1 MKQFHNSVFVSSAA
15 ACVLLAAQ
23 PVLAQ
28 LTQITDVKLN
38 PIEGGISVILKTAAG
53 DRPQVFTTKK
63 DKSLVADVI
72 NAQLRLPKGDNFR
85 QENPAPGIKTI
96 EVKQLDTNSIRVTV
110 TGVDDAPSNQPV
122 MRKDNNITLGF
133 TTTTN
138 STTSTATNPT
148 EKVLAAPATTNPT
161 EKVSAAPATTNP
173 TEKVPV
179 APATTS
185 EYKPDEPGKRP
196 DILVPNPQVTIDGKI
211 AQSAGP
217 NQPYNQAPPFLPRAV
232 APPVGDITQSNIDTS
247 PTVIDLGTQERVPRL
262 VLRDAPVRE
271 VLSLL
276 ARAANLNVV
285 YIGGEA
291 AKAPGADAG
300 AETATKPSQTISLD
314 IENEPVQDVFNYVL
328 RLSALEANRTG
339 RTIFVGTKLPNS
351 TRDTVM
357 RSLRLNQVTVGVAL
371 NFLVALGAESAVSRE
386 RLVTSVNAV
395 TVGSGVAPVS
405 TQTQTTTETKIETQR
420 IEYKDSTPLLRGLQA
435 SGDERT
441 NSVTLIGSPKMV
453 EMAVSQ
459 LVQLDVRRRQV
470 VVNVKIID
478 VNLLGIQ
485 DTNSSFSFGLGNS
498 YFTSDGGAAT
508 FNFGGSRPATASEVA
523 NNVSGGPP
531 VIENPYAGAQTFL
544 DLNNPGTPIPN
555 TGIGNRLIVDGAR
568 VLSEERT
575 GGSVSFLNRKAGVSG
590 NPFEAGFTESTR
602 GTQDITTVTNTPAV
616 PAVPAVVDAQGNI
629 IVPAVAEVPA
639 KTVTTF
645 TPGVL
650 GTATSALPSLYQFPK
665 KFLASLTAQVTS
677 GNAKILTDPT
687 LIVQEGQN
695 ATVALTSEVYGGI
708 EQIIVGGNLTRK
720 PIIKNAGLTLTV
732 RVERID
738 DNGFVSLSVAPTV
751 SSLAGTTSSPDG
763 DITLLAARSLASG
776 QLRLRDGQTLIL
788 SGIIQDSDRTT
799 VSKLPILGDIPLLGS
814 LFRRSNRTNERREV
828 IVLLTPQVMDDSER
842 SSYGYNYTPS
852 PQVRQILERRGLKV
866 QPR

>member
-1 MKQFHNSVFVSSAA
+1 MKQFHNNVFVSSAA

-28 LTQITDVKLN
+28 LTQVTDVKLN
-38 PIEGGISVILKTAAG
+38 PIQGGVSVVLKTATG

-72 NAQLRLPKGDNFR
+72 NAQLRLAKGDNFR
-85 QENPAPGIKTI
+85 QENPAPGIAAI
-96 EVKQLDTNSIRVTV
+96 EVKQLDANSIRVTV
-110 TGVDDAPSNQPV
+110 TGTDDVPSSQPV

-138 STTSTATNPT
+138 STASTTTQPT
-148 EKVLAAPATTNPT
+148 EKVSAAAATTNPT
-161 EKVSAAPATTNP
+161 EKVA
-173 TEKVPV
+173 V

-196 DILVPNPQVTIDGKI
+196 DVLVPNPQVTIDGKI
-211 AQSAGP
+211 AQAAGP
-217 NQPYNQAPPFLPRAV
+217 NQPYNLAPPFLPRAV

-285 YIGGEA
+285 YSGGEGE
-291 AKAPGADAG
+291 KSPGAPGG
-300 AETATKPSQTISLD
+300 AEGATKTSQTISLD

-328 RLSALEANRTG
+328 RLSGLEANRTG
-339 RTIFVGTKLPNS
+339 RTIFVGAKLPNS
-351 TRDTVM
+351 TRDNVM

-386 RLVTSVNAV
+386 RQVTSVSAV
-395 TVGSGVAPVS
+395 AVGAAVAPI
-405 TQTQTTTETKIETQR
+405 TQTLTTTETKIETQR
-420 IEYKDSTPLLRGLQA
+420 VDYKDSTPLLRGLQA

-441 NSVTLIGSPKMV
+441 NSVTLIGNPKMV

-485 DTNSSFSFGLGNS
+485 DSNSSFSFGLGNS
-498 YFTSDGGAAT
+498 YFTNDGGAAT
-508 FNFGGSRPATASEVA
+508 FNFGNSRPATGSEVA
-523 NNVSGGPP
+523 TNISGGTP
-531 VIENPYAGAQTFL
+531 VTANPYAGANTFL
-544 DLNNPGTPIPN
+544 DLNNSTSIPN
-555 TGIGNRLIVDGAR
+555 TGIGQRTVFTNN
-568 VLSEERT
+568 RT
-575 GGSVSFLNRKAGVSG
+575 GESFITETQGDPASFSNSQAGVSQ
-590 NPFEAGFTESTR
+590 NPFQAGFTGSTR
-602 GTQDITTVTNTPAV
+602 GTPNITTTTITPS
-616 PAVPAVVDAQGNI
+616 
-629 IVPAVAEVPA
+629 
-639 KTVTTF
+639 TTIGTPDTISTTT
-645 TPGVL
+645 TPGTL

-665 KFLASLTAQVTS
+665 KFLATLTAQVTS

-687 LIVQEGQN
+687 LIVQEGQE
-695 ATVALTSEVYGGI
+695 AKIALTSEVYGGI
-708 EQIIVGGNLTRK
+708 RITPTLRE
-720 PIIKNAGLTLTV
+720 PIIKEAGLTLIV
-732 RVERID
+732 KVERID

-751 SSLAGTTSSPDG
+751 SAPAGTVSTTDG
-763 DITLLAARSLASG
+763 EIGLRSGRSLQSG
-776 QLRLRDGQTLIL
+776 LLRLRDGQTLIL
-788 SGIIQDSDRTT
+788 SGIIQDQDRTT
-799 VSKLPILGDIPLLGS
+799 VTKLPILGDIPLLGA
-814 LFRRSNRTNERREV
+814 LFRKSNRTNERREV
-828 IVLLTPQVMDDSER
+828 IVLMTPQVMDDSER
-842 SSYGYNYTPS
+842 SAYGYNYNPS